1 MTLMGKIVF
10 IYYFILLVLP
20 RVYSLTLKKTSV
32 LTLYL
37 LIVDE
42 ADAHANNGNYPH
54 TLLRQ
59 KMVIN
64 RPEIKAIF
72 NTVIRVFVEDN
83 S

>member
-1 MTLMGKIVF
+1 MTLMGQIVF

-20 RVYSLTLKKTSV
+20 RVYSLTLKETSV

-54 TLLRQ
+54 TLHQ
-59 KMVIN
+59 PNN
-64 RPEIKAIF
+64 REKHLKFRPYF
-72 NTVIRVFVEDN
+72 
-83 S
+83 SL